1 MPPYSETG
9 TGDKVFLF
17 SIRHVETKQLEN
29 DNRRLT
35 RAERLRGEIRV
46 NSLFAEGHSFVVYP
60 FRVVFRTQPPK
71 PVAGAAFLVSIPK
84 RNFKR
89 AVKRNLLKR
98 RIREAFRLH
107 KTTLNDTLGRAGMA
121 LDMAILYLDKE
132 VLPYEILAKQ
142 MRELLARLSDRIA
155 SEMKK

>member
-1 MPPYSETG
+1 M
-9 TGDKVFLF
+9 
-17 SIRHVETKQLEN
+17 ETKLLEN
-29 DNRRLT
+29 DNRRLA

-71 PVAGAAFLVSIPK
+71 PASAVFLVSIPK

-107 KTTLNDTLGRAGMA
+107 KTALNDTLRQAGMA

>member
-29 DNRRLT
+29 DNRRLV

-60 FRVVFRTQPPK
+60 FRVVFRTQPTK
-71 PVAGAAFLVSIPK
+71 SEAGTAFLVSIPK

-107 KTTLNDTLGRAGMA
+107 KTALNNTLDRAGMA

-142 MRELLARLSDRIA
+142 MQELLARLSDRIA
-155 SEMKK
+155 SETKK

>member
-1 MPPYSETG
+1 M
-9 TGDKVFLF
+9 
-17 SIRHVETKQLEN
+17 ETKQLEN

-46 NSLFAEGHSFVVYP
+46 NSIFAEGHSFVVYP

-71 PVAGAAFLVSIPK
+71 PAASAAFLVSIPK

-107 KTTLNDTLGRAGMA
+107 KTTLNDTLDRAGMA
-121 LDMAILYLDKE
+121 VDMAILYLDKE
-132 VLPYEILAKQ
+132 VLLYEILAKQ